1 MMDTILYLIFTLT
14 YILLFAIGI
23 ILLRRKASVPGMILL
38 LVTLGL
44 MIDNAMI
51 ASGTFIGE
59 GQQLKSISMIRFW
72 AHALFTPALVLFGW
86 YMANGFGVKWARSR
100 FSYYFAL
107 VLTLVLMMI
116 EIVTETLPLTLTPVY
131 EYGVLRYSSG
141 HSSGPPI
148 MVLVLIVYLL
158 AAGFSIWRKTQWP
171 IMLIG
176 VVVMLIG
183 SAISLPIPSSASTN
197 AFELIFILAL
207 WNTYRKSLKAAD

>member
-1 MMDTILYLIFTLT
+1 MDTILYLIFTLA
-14 YILLFAIGI
+14 YVLLVVIGI
-23 ILLRRKASVPGMILL
+23 FLLKRKASVPGMILL

-44 MIDNAMI
+44 IIDNAII
-51 ASGTFIGE
+51 ASGAFIGE
-59 GQQLKSISMIRFW
+59 GQQLKSISLIRFW
-72 AHALFTPALVLFGW
+72 THALFTPALVLFGW
-86 YMANGFGVKWARSR
+86 YMANRFGVKWATSR

-116 EIVTETLPLTLTPVY
+116 EIVTETLPLILIPVY
-131 EYGVLRYSSG
+131 EYGVLRYSSA

-158 AAGFSIWRKTQWP
+158 AAGFSIWRKTKWP

-176 VVVMLIG
+176 VVIMLIG
-183 SAISLPIPSSASTN
+183 SAISLPIPSSAATN

-207 WNTYRKSLKAAD
+207 WITYRTSLKAAD